1 MNQDHRYLVEQFQQ
15 LERPRTDTG
24 QRPEHL
30 GTPRIWYGLKNAE
43 RRQILLDWIADHKDL
58 SYDDWLAL
66 CDLLYHGV
74 SYEERCASQTLLAKF
89 PQHRRQLPLS
99 QFDNWLE
106 LLEGWAEVDSTCQ
119 SIFNDKDLLS
129 DWDSWQVFL
138 EALAQDENINKRRAS
153 LVLLVRPVSK
163 SSDERL
169 ISQAL
174 ANAESLKHEKDK
186 LITKAISWILR
197 EAVKLHRDTIET
209 YLDSNAESLPAIA
222 VRETRQKLATGKK

>member
-1 MNQDHRYLVEQFQQ
+1 MNQDHRYLVEQFKQ
-15 LERPRTDTG
+15 LERRRTDSG

-58 SYDDWLAL
+58 SFDDWVAL
-66 CDLLYHGV
+66 CNLLYHGV

-89 PQHRRQLPLS
+89 PKYRRQLPLS
-99 QFDNWLE
+99 QFDRWLE

-119 SIFNDKDLLS
+119 SIFSDEDLLS

-138 EALAQDENINKRRAS
+138 NALAQDENINKRRAS

-169 ISQAL
+169 IGQAL
-174 ANAESLKHEKDK
+174 ANVESLKYEKDK

-197 EAVKLHRDTIET
+197 EAVKLHRDTIEA
-209 YLDSNAESLPAIA
+209 YLDDNADSLPAIA
-222 VRETRQKLATGKK
+222 VRETRRKLETGKK